1 MNLPIEKLLPRLE
14 MVTGS
19 RGKFKARCPSHDDR
33 GPSLSITETD
43 HGQLL
48 IHCFA
53 GCGASEVVEAVG
65 LQMSD
70 LFPRDEY
77 IQMRRYDRKPRENY
91 RAMIIRARHA
101 AILVNVFAAQIIKDK
116 RWHNYPGLCEEE
128 RIIFERAC
136 FDLRKIIDA

>member
-1 MNLPIEKLLPRLE
+1 MNIQLEKLTSRLE
-14 MVTGS
+14 MVTG
-19 RGKFKARCPSHDDR
+19 RAGKFKARCPAHDDR

-53 GCGASEVVEAVG
+53 GCGAADIVEAVG
-65 LQMSD
+65 LTMSD
-70 LFPRDEY
+70 LFPPDEY
-77 IQMRRYDRKPRENY
+77 INTVRRRDRKVENY
-91 RAMIIRARHA
+91 RLLIERARHA

-128 RIIFERAC
+128 RIIFEQAC

>member
-19 RGKFKARCPSHDDR
+19 KGKFKGRCPSHDDR

-53 GCGASEVVEAVG
+53 GCGAADIVEAVG
-65 LQMSD
+65 LKLSD
-70 LFPRDEY
+70 LFPKDDY
-77 IQMRRYDRKPRENY
+77 INTVRRGDRKVENY
-91 RAMIIRARHA
+91 RLLIERGRHA
-101 AILVNVFAAQIIKDK
+101 AILVSVVAAKLRNEGELALTDDEK
-116 RWHNYPGLCEEE
+116 V
-128 RIIFERAC
+128 IFEGAC
-136 FDLRKIIDA
+136 EDLRRMIDA